1 MSDKSIAGSIH
12 SYIDDKVGYI
22 ILDNPDRL
30 NAISLSMWEQ
40 IGQSLKEYKKNKYY
54 VQHWRQTYLFFRCS
68 CLAYW

>member
-30 NAISLSMWEQ
+30 NAISLFMWEQ
-40 IGQSLKEYKKNKYY
+40 IGKSLK
-54 VQHWRQTYLFFRCS
+54 
-68 CLAYW
+68 